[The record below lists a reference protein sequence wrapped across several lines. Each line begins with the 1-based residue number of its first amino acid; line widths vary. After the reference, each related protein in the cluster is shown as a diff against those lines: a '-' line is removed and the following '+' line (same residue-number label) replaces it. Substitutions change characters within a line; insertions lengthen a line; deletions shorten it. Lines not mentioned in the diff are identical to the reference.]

1 MATKRLKLAQKL
13 LNDGKKDQ
21 FYDEVLKSVWNYLS
35 DKLAISPA
43 LLTKEK
49 VEFELC
55 RNVVLLQRRGETLR
69 EMRYLCRTQR
79 GSSRGRD

>member
-1 MATKRLKLAQKL
+1 MTITETSFCKIQKINSNGIGESSTPQGNVL
-13 LNDGKKDQ
+13 LP
-21 FYDEVLKSVWNYLS
+21 YVLEG
-35 DKLAISPA
+35 
-43 LLTKEK
+43 EK

-79 GSSRGRD
+79 GSSGCRD